1 MKVYFKIF
9 LFVAFI
15 FNQSIT
21 KAQTFDP
28 DSLVG
33 DYLGM
38 WTNTTF
44 GTSGDA
50 SLEVSL
56 VENGSSMQFILDLDG
71 MVGGLYD
78 PDPRTLNGTYNSTG
92 ATIDSSGSEG
102 NLFLTWDADATIQY
116 DVTNITHFLFATQGG
131 TGIGTGDVIMLDYY
145 VETYNGNLAFGTVEM
160 FKQPPTS
167 VEDVANGD
175 NPFSYKLY
183 KNYPNPFNPSTNI
196 FFSIPE
202 DAEVKIIVYN
212 SVGEQIAELVNQ
224 YFIKGT
230 YNVVFNAAYF
240 PSGVYY
246 YKMNANSYSKT
257 NKMILLK

>member
-1 MKVYFKIF
+1 MKVLFKIF
-9 LFVAFI
+9 LFVALI

-33 DYLGM
+33 DYAGI

-44 GTSGDA
+44 SSSGDA
-50 SLEVSL
+50 SLEVSF
-56 VENGSSMQFILDLDG
+56 NQSNSSMQFILDLDG
-71 MVGGLYD
+71 FVGGLPD

-92 ATIDSSGSEG
+92 AAIDSSGSEG
-102 NLFLTWDADATIQY
+102 DLILTWDADAIIKY
-116 DVTNITHFLFATQGG
+116 DVTNITTPGFATQGG

-145 VETYNGNLAFGTVEM
+145 VEFSFGDSAFGTVEM

-167 VEDVANGD
+167 VDDVVNSD
-175 NPFSYKLY
+175 DPFSYKLY

-212 SVGEQIAELVNQ
+212 NMGEQIAELVNK
-224 YFIKGT
+224 YFTKGT
-230 YNVVFNAAYF
+230 HNAVFNAANL

-246 YKMNANSYSKT
+246 YKMDANSYSKT

>member
-1 MKVYFKIF
+1 MKLFIGIF
-9 LFVAFI
+9 LFITFI

-33 DYLGM
+33 NYSGT

-44 GTSGDA
+44 GSSGDA
-50 SLEVSL
+50 FLEVSF
-56 VENGSSMQFILDLDG
+56 NQSNSSMQFILDLDG
-71 MVGGLYD
+71 FVGGLPD
-78 PDPRTLNGTYNSTG
+78 PDPRTLNGTYNSNG
-92 ATIDSSGSEG
+92 ATIDSLGTEG
-102 NLFLTWDADATIQY
+102 DLLLTWDADATIQY
-116 DVTNITHFLFATQGG
+116 VITNISTYGFETQGG
-131 TGIGTGDVIMLDYY
+131 TGIGTGDVIMLDYF
-145 VETYNGNLAFGTVEM
+145 VEFSTGDSAFGTVEM

-167 VEDVANGD
+167 VEDVVNGD

-202 DAEVKIIVYN
+202 DAEVEIIVYN
-212 SVGEQIAELVNQ
+212 NVGEQIAELVNQ

-246 YKMNANSYSKT
+246 YRMNANSYSKT